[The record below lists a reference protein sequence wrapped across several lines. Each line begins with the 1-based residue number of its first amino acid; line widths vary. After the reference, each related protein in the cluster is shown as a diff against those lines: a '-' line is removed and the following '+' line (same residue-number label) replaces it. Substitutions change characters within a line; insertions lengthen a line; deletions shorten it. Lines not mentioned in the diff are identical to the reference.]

1 MGWGCHGSE
10 EGVSSMCE
18 ELGLEK
24 GGGGGKV
31 EEEEI
36 TLRDT
41 MRISEFQT
49 FETTRVSVCCFKLLR
64 GIPCSGNLRKLK

>member
-1 MGWGCHGSE
+1 MGWGCHRSE
-10 EGVSSMCE
+10 EGLSSICE

-41 MRISEFQT
+41 TRISEFQT
-49 FETTRVSVCCFKLLR
+49 FETTVCCFKQLR
-64 GIPCSGNLRKLK
+64 GIPCSGNLGKLT

>member
-10 EGVSSMCE
+10 EGVSSICE

-41 MRISEFQT
+41 TRISEFQT
-49 FETTRVSVCCFKLLR
+49 FETTRVSVVLSNYVGYLVLETL
-64 GIPCSGNLRKLK
+64 GH